1 MCIRDRVK
9 AEEKAV
15 LPNIGT
21 KTEKTK
27 DAEIELK
34 TEQQTSDK
42 K

>member
-1 MCIRDRVK
+1 VDVSVK
-9 AEEKAV
+9 ADEKAV
-15 LPNIGT
+15 LATTDT

-27 DAEIELK
+27 DAEVELK